1 MKIIGV
7 TGKSGSGKTTFA
19 KLLAKKLNCEYVD
32 IDKISHMPLK
42 KPEIIR
48 ILCEKFGNE
57 ILDESG
63 NIDRKK
69 MGNIVFSDEEKLNE
83 LMKITEADAYKEL
96 DTILANS
103 NSNAIVLEWI
113 KLPTIKYWQKCD
125 IKILVKADQEKR
137 KERVIQR
144 DNISEKY
151 FEKRD
156 SASIE
161 YEEAEINY
169 IFENDYN
176 EQKMEEAIN
185 MIIGKIMEDEKL

>member
-19 KLLAKKLNCEYVD
+19 KLLAKKLNCEYVY

-125 IKILVKADQEKR
+125 SKILVKADQEKR

-161 YEEAEINY
+161 YKEAEFDY

-176 EQKMEEAIN
+176 EQKMEETIN
-185 MIIGKIMEDEKL
+185 MIIGKIMED

>member
-63 NIDRKK
+63 KIDRKK

-96 DTILANS
+96 DNILSMQKNDI
-103 NSNAIVLEWI
+103 IVFEWI
-113 KLPTIKYWQKCD
+113 KLPICKYWQECN

-137 KERVIQR
+137 KERVIKR
-144 DNISEKY
+144 DNISEEY

-156 SASIE
+156 SSSME
-161 YEEAEINY
+161 YEESEFNY

-176 EQKMEEAIN
+176 EQKMEETIN
-185 MIIGKIMEDEKL
+185 MIISKIMED

>member
-19 KLLAKKLNCEYVD
+19 KLLAKKLKCEYVD
-32 IDKISHMPLK
+32 IDKISHMPLQ

-63 NIDRKK
+63 KIDRKK
-69 MGNIVFSDEEKLNE
+69 MGNIVFSNEEDMNE
-83 LMKITEADAYKEL
+83 LVKITEADAYKEL

-103 NSNAIVLEWI
+103 NNNAIVLEWI

-125 IKILVKADQEKR
+125 TKILVKADYIKR
-137 KERVIQR
+137 RNKVLER
-144 DNISEKY
+144 DNISEEY

-156 SASIE
+156 SASME
-161 YEEAEINY
+161 YNEGEFNY

-185 MIIGKIMEDEKL
+185 MIISKIMED

>member
-32 IDKISHMPLK
+32 IDKISRKPLT
-42 KPEIIR
+42 KPEIIH
-48 ILCEKFGNE
+48 ILCEKFGNG
-57 ILDESG
+57 ILGEKG

-69 MGNIVFSDEEKLNE
+69 LGDIVFSKEEWLNE
-83 LMKITEADAYKEL
+83 LMQITQIDAEQEI
-96 DTILANS
+96 DDILSKKDN
-103 NSNAIVLEWI
+103 NIVVLEWI
-113 KLPTIKYWQKCD
+113 KLPISKYWQNCD
-125 IKILVKADQEKR
+125 TKILVKADYIKR
-137 KERVIQR
+137 RNKVLER
-144 DNISEKY
+144 DNISEEY

-156 SASIE
+156 SASME
-161 YEEAEINY
+161 YNEGEFNY

-185 MIIGKIMEDEKL
+185 MIISKIMEE